1 MLTLTLILIYMGEDL
16 TAFRLPKVAVFLTT
30 PFSSKL
36 GGYAELAD
44 RYRRA
49 LIWLWWLDLNQQF
62 SPTKGAFNQRKIVSV
77 ELTLNRQAG

>member
-1 MLTLTLILIYMGEDL
+1 MRTCATDTLESVLMLTLTLILIYMGEDL

-44 RYRRA
+44 RYRRV
-49 LIWLWWLDLNQQF
+49 LCLSYEVLTHI
-62 SPTKGAFNQRKIVSV
+62 SPATVH
-77 ELTLNRQAG
+77 